1 MAKDNQETVANLT
14 DYILYL
20 EDKKIDLTKQVDHF
34 KELFIQTWDE
44 LFNERIKIQTLEEQL
59 ERANRHIIKLST
71 DLQKAICPAHINED
85 GICPT
90 CGCEWNT

>member
-1 MAKDNQETVANLT
+1 MAKNNQETVANLT

-34 KELFIQTWDE
+34 KELYNQTWDE

-59 ERANRHIIKLST
+59 QRANRHIIKLSK
-71 DLQKAICPAHINED
+71 DLEKAVCPAHVNED